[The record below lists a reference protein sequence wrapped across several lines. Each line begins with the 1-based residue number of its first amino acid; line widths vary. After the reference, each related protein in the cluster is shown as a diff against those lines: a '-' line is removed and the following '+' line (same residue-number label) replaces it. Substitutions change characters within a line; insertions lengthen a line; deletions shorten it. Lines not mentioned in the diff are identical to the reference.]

1 MNAPDAA
8 PSASPATP
16 HWTQLANGGALLLLT
31 AIAIAGA
38 RAALRTS
45 WLLAP
50 ASVALLAIAALAGW
64 GATVQLSG
72 GAHMDDHPWV

>member
-1 MNAPDAA
+1 MSAPEPPPAA
-8 PSASPATP
+8 REPL
-16 HWTQLANGGALLLLT
+16 HWTQVANGGGLLLL
-31 AIAIAGA
+31 AALAVAGA
-38 RAALRTS
+38 RATLRAS

-50 ASVALLAIAALAGW
+50 VALALLGIAALAGW